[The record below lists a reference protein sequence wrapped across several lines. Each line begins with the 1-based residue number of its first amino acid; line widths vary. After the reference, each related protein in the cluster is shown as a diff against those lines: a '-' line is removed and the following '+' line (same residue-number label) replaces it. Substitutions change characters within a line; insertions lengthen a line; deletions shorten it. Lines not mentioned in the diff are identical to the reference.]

1 MAREGRIVSDALE
14 RQSIYLA
21 VVDALR
27 ELDLPDSRWRP
38 MRTAPRDGTWVEIRY
53 GRWDQQPF
61 IEYAQWI
68 TDQSDASFRFWNVS
82 GHGEVTPRAWRPAHP
97 EWNEVDND

>member
-1 MAREGRIVSDALE
+1 MTDEPRLCQAVYVAALDAISEVQSANTSDRCRCE
-14 RQSIYLA
+14 
-21 VVDALR
+21 
-27 ELDLPDSRWRP
+27 WRP